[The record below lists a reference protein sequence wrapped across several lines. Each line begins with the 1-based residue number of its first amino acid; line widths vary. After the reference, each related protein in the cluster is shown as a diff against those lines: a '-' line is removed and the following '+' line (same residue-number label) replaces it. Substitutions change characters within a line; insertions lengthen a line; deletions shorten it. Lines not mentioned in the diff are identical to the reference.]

1 MGNENI
7 KSNIREKVQKIKTKH
22 EEKVKEK
29 EKNNYINMKK
39 IDNRFLK
46 RNVKK
51 SDLTIEELEILEC
64 LSKPKE
70 AYCCNWC
77 PGFPLISFSIVKDP
91 RDVGN
96 TKDMIELTLLDHNFG
111 KKKGEYISHRFR
123 DDKLNTVLK
132 RSSYSYIEEYSIKYI
147 FKEKYKINPS
157 DDLLP
162 FENLNEF
169 HEYLKVVIKYRDLK
183 NKISL
188 YNYGNTK
195 QNYVFTFFEYLL
207 NMGLYGFGTLYEYL
221 NALSIS
227 DYLKFEIL
235 EQYNCGIKM
244 KNGDFI
250 FETGKSI
257 LLLKQVTN
265 IIKVNDNNLC
275 AFIIDT
281 NYRFTDYKNP
291 SCGIFLRKIDTNT
304 SYHTG
309 LLNTFEIQNFGIFL
323 RRIKSY
329 SNCFQFIYKLR

>member
-22 EEKVKEK
+22 EEREKEK
-29 EKNNYINMKK
+29 EKNNYNSRKK

-51 SDLTIEELEILEC
+51 SDLTTEELEILKC
-64 LSKPKE
+64 LSKPEE

-77 PGFPLISFSIVKDP
+77 PGFPLISFSVVKDSSI
-91 RDVGN
+91 VCNKN
-96 TKDMIELTLLDHNFG
+96 TMIELTLLDHNWD

-123 DDKLNTVLK
+123 DNKLNTVLK
-132 RSSYSYIEEYSIKYI
+132 KSSYSYIEEYSIKYI
-147 FKEKYKINPS
+147 FKEKYKKNTS

-162 FENLNEF
+162 FENLDEF
-169 HEYLKVVIKYRDLK
+169 HEYLKVVIKYRELK
-183 NKISL
+183 KKISL

-207 NMGLYGFGTLYEYL
+207 NMGIYGFGTLYEYL

-227 DYLKFEIL
+227 DFLKFEIL
-235 EQYNCGIKM
+235 EQYNCGKKM

-250 FETGKSI
+250 FETGKSV

-265 IIKVNDNNLC
+265 II
-275 AFIIDT
+275 
-281 NYRFTDYKNP
+281 
-291 SCGIFLRKIDTNT
+291 
-304 SYHTG
+304 
-309 LLNTFEIQNFGIFL
+309 
-323 RRIKSY
+323 
-329 SNCFQFIYKLR
+329 